1 MTCAR
6 HCPGMRMPSSPRHRS
21 CETSRITS
29 PRSVSSSSIS
39 RNLRQCLILSNV
51 PWLPPAHDRRR
62 RRGAMTTVAIVDDDL
77 LVCEHMQERLDRS
90 EDMRCVGVAHAP
102 GAAREL
108 VSRTRPDLIVLDII
122 LADVR
127 DPIELAEDLVTRS
140 PRSRIVVCTT
150 WSDNVKLDHEVEFRQ
165 KVRASNCGVISWVS
179 KGRGINEVI
188 EELRRAARWNA
199 QPDGPSPLEQALG
212 VYLRT
217 TAASFVEGPLREVD
231 AGLTPTE
238 ARIAT

>member
-1 MTCAR
+1 
-6 HCPGMRMPSSPRHRS
+6 
-21 CETSRITS
+21 
-29 PRSVSSSSIS
+29 
-39 RNLRQCLILSNV
+39 
-51 PWLPPAHDRRR
+51 
-62 RRGAMTTVAIVDDDL
+62 MTTVAIVDDDL

-127 DPIELAEDLVTRS
+127 DPIELAEDLVARS

-217 TAASFVEGPLREVD
+217 TAASFVEGPFREVD

-238 ARIAT
+238 ARIATFVARGLEADMTVEDVARATRMVLGTIRGHLKSVYAKWQVHGQAAFVAEARRRGLLSDEDPL